1 MDSFSCPQGEDHGRS
16 ESTPENED
24 YLLVIAEYGTAQHVE
39 TLVRKYQRA
48 VRLNDPK
55 QAESQHKARE
65 FYSYHDDDGMFV
77 FNGKLPAE
85 QGAVFLKAINTIL
98 GKLREE
104 ADLEKKASAEG
115 EENEEVDDNSQSDN
129 ADKPEVKNVPAD
141 QIVGNNLVQ
150 H

>member
-98 GKLREE
+98 DKLREE
-104 ADLEKKASAEG
+104 ADLGKAVSAEV
-115 EENEEVDDNSQSDN
+115 EDSENVDDNSQTDN
-129 ADKPEVKNVPAD
+129 SNQVEVKDVPAD